1 MSRNKKTDEKSR
13 GRHAMPEENNKK
25 NNDKQ
30 IKQKQQNMRIKKQ
43 EPVKAKKKVKT
54 VRKVKRV
61 VVTILL
67 LAIILAGTLFGYKI
81 YQNGGGLTGA
91 LATILGEDTE
101 KLQNLEPIQV
111 LIMGESGVDDYKLAD
126 TIMVASYNPKTQ
138 AASLMS
144 IPRDT
149 YVGRKNRNTA
159 TQNYL
164 ASYKINTV
172 FRSGTNIPEAIDRI
186 NALTGLNLENY
197 VIIDTKALIKLVD
210 AIGGVTFNV
219 PIDMH
224 YTEDTDQN
232 LYIDLKAGEQ
242 LIDGAKAE
250 QLLRFR
256 HNNDGSTYPSS
267 YGQQD
272 LGRMRTQ
279 REFIIATL
287 KQTLKPQN
295 IFKLKQVIDIM
306 SGNVKTNLDFNEIK
320 AYVPYAINFNVD
332 NLKSAVLPGTSV
344 GPTQSGNLYAPYWF
358 ILTNKTEAQKVI
370 ESLYSENYGNETD
383 ENSNTDANDVGQ
395 VSNIPTDET
404 NKIKIELLNASGSKS
419 KLTKVQKLLKEKGYN
434 VKTGEA
440 NITSKTT
447 IINNTDVDNK
457 YTEQVKEILGIGL
470 ISSNSTSSNNTDITI
485 IIGKDYK

>member
-1 MSRNKKTDEKSR
+1 
-13 GRHAMPEENNKK
+13 
-25 NNDKQ
+25 
-30 IKQKQQNMRIKKQ
+30 
-43 EPVKAKKKVKT
+43 
-54 VRKVKRV
+54 
-61 VVTILL
+61 
-67 LAIILAGTLFGYKI
+67 
-81 YQNGGGLTGA
+81 
-91 LATILGEDTE
+91 
-101 KLQNLEPIQV
+101 
-111 LIMGESGVDDYKLAD
+111 
-126 TIMVASYNPKTQ
+126 MVATYNPKEQT
-138 AASLMS
+138 ASLLS

-149 YVGRKNRNTA
+149 YTGKDHS
-159 TQNYL
+159 Q
-164 ASYKINTV
+164 
-172 FRSGTNIPEAIDRI
+172 GTPNEKI
-186 NALTGLNLENY
+186 NALYTRGIDKILAKVNELTGLDLKYYMVVDNE
-197 VIIDTKALIKLVD
+197 ALIKLVD
-210 AIGGVTFNV
+210 VIGGVEFEV
-219 PIDMH
+219 PIRMYYHDN
-224 YTEDTDQN
+224 TQGLSIELDKGLQT
-232 LYIDLKAGEQ
+232 L
-242 LIDGAKAE
+242 DGDHAE

-256 HNNDGSTYPSS
+256 KNDDGTGYPAEYGS
-267 YGQQD
+267 D
-272 LGRMRTQ
+272 DIGRMKTQ
-279 REFIIATL
+279 RNFIMQTA
-287 KQTLKPQN
+287 KQTLQAKN
-295 IFKLKQVIDIM
+295 IFKIKDIIDIIYEY
-306 SGNVKTNLDFNEIK
+306 VDTNISISDIK

-440 NITSKTT
+440 NTTSKTT

>member
-1 MSRNKKTDEKSR
+1 M
-13 GRHAMPEENNKK
+13 
-25 NNDKQ
+25 
-30 IKQKQQNMRIKKQ
+30 
-43 EPVKAKKKVKT
+43 KKKKKESKII
-54 VRKVKRV
+54 RKILFLII
-61 VVTILL
+61 ILL
-67 LAIILAGTLFGYKI
+67 IICTGVFAYKTHT
-81 YQNGGGLTGA
+81 NGGGMQGL
-91 LATILGEDTE
+91 LATLVGNDKETLE
-101 KLQNLEPIQV
+101 ELEPIQF
-111 LIMGESGVDDYKLAD
+111 LLLGVSTDLGGKVTD
-126 TIMVASYNPKTQ
+126 TIMVATYNPKEQT
-138 AASLMS
+138 ASLLS

-149 YVGRKNRNTA
+149 YTGKDHS
-159 TQNYL
+159 Q
-164 ASYKINTV
+164 
-172 FRSGTNIPEAIDRI
+172 GTPNEKI
-186 NALTGLNLENY
+186 NALYTRGIDKILAKVNELTGLDLKYYMVVDNE
-197 VIIDTKALIKLVD
+197 ALIKLVD
-210 AIGGVTFNV
+210 VIGGVEFEV
-219 PIDMH
+219 PIRMYYHDN
-224 YTEDTDQN
+224 TQGLSIELDKGLQT
-232 LYIDLKAGEQ
+232 L
-242 LIDGAKAE
+242 DGDHAE

-256 HNNDGSTYPSS
+256 KNDDGTGYPAEYGS
-267 YGQQD
+267 D
-272 LGRMRTQ
+272 DIGRMKTQ
-279 REFIIATL
+279 RNFIMQTA
-287 KQTLKPQN
+287 KQTLQAKN
-295 IFKLKQVIDIM
+295 IFKIKDIIDIIYEY
-306 SGNVKTNLDFNEIK
+306 VDTNISISDIK

>member
-1 MSRNKKTDEKSR
+1 M
-13 GRHAMPEENNKK
+13 
-25 NNDKQ
+25 
-30 IKQKQQNMRIKKQ
+30 
-43 EPVKAKKKVKT
+43 KKKKKESKII
-54 VRKVKRV
+54 RKILFLII
-61 VVTILL
+61 ILL
-67 LAIILAGTLFGYKI
+67 IICTGVFAYKTHT
-81 YQNGGGLTGA
+81 NGGGMQGL
-91 LATILGEDTE
+91 LATLVGNDKETLE
-101 KLQNLEPIQV
+101 ELEPIQF
-111 LIMGESGVDDYKLAD
+111 LLLGVSTDLGGKVTD
-126 TIMVASYNPKTQ
+126 TIMVATYNPKEQT
-138 AASLMS
+138 ASLLS

-149 YVGRKNRNTA
+149 YTGKDHS
-159 TQNYL
+159 Q
-164 ASYKINTV
+164 
-172 FRSGTNIPEAIDRI
+172 GTPNEKI
-186 NALTGLNLENY
+186 NALYTRGIDKILAKVNELTGLDLKYYMVVDNE
-197 VIIDTKALIKLVD
+197 ALIKLVD
-210 AIGGVTFNV
+210 VIGGVEFEV
-219 PIDMH
+219 PIRMYYHDN
-224 YTEDTDQN
+224 TQGLSIELDKGLQT
-232 LYIDLKAGEQ
+232 L
-242 LIDGAKAE
+242 DGDHAE

-256 HNNDGSTYPSS
+256 KNDDGTGYPAEYGS
-267 YGQQD
+267 D
-272 LGRMRTQ
+272 DIGRMKTQ
-279 REFIIATL
+279 RNFIMQTA
-287 KQTLKPQN
+287 KQTLQAKN
-295 IFKLKQVIDIM
+295 IFKIKDIIDIIYEY
-306 SGNVKTNLDFNEIK
+306 VDTNISISDIK

-370 ESLYSENYGNETD
+370 ESLYSENYRNETD

-434 VKTGEA
+434 VKTGED

>member
-1 MSRNKKTDEKSR
+1 M
-13 GRHAMPEENNKK
+13 
-25 NNDKQ
+25 
-30 IKQKQQNMRIKKQ
+30 
-43 EPVKAKKKVKT
+43 KKKKKESKII
-54 VRKVKRV
+54 RKILFLII
-61 VVTILL
+61 ILL
-67 LAIILAGTLFGYKI
+67 IICTGVFAYKTHT
-81 YQNGGGLTGA
+81 NGGGMQGL
-91 LATILGEDTE
+91 LATLVGNDKETLE
-101 KLQNLEPIQV
+101 ELEPIQF
-111 LIMGESGVDDYKLAD
+111 LLLGVSTDLGGKVTD
-126 TIMVASYNPKTQ
+126 TIMVATYNPKEQT
-138 AASLMS
+138 ASLLS

-149 YVGRKNRNTA
+149 YTGKDHS
-159 TQNYL
+159 Q
-164 ASYKINTV
+164 
-172 FRSGTNIPEAIDRI
+172 GTPNEKI
-186 NALTGLNLENY
+186 NALYTRGIDKILAKVNELTGLDLKYYMVVDNE
-197 VIIDTKALIKLVD
+197 ALIKLVD
-210 AIGGVTFNV
+210 VIGGVEFEV
-219 PIDMH
+219 PIRMYYHDN
-224 YTEDTDQN
+224 TQGLSIELDKGLQT
-232 LYIDLKAGEQ
+232 L
-242 LIDGAKAE
+242 DGDHAE

-256 HNNDGSTYPSS
+256 KNDDGTGYPAEYGS
-267 YGQQD
+267 D
-272 LGRMRTQ
+272 DIGRMKTQ
-279 REFIIATL
+279 RNFIMQTA
-287 KQTLKPQN
+287 KQTLQAKN
-295 IFKLKQVIDIM
+295 IFKIKDIIDIIYEY
-306 SGNVKTNLDFNEIK
+306 VDTNISISDIK

-419 KLTKVQKLLKEKGYN
+419 KLTKVRKLLKEKGYN

>member
-1 MSRNKKTDEKSR
+1 M
-13 GRHAMPEENNKK
+13 
-25 NNDKQ
+25 
-30 IKQKQQNMRIKKQ
+30 
-43 EPVKAKKKVKT
+43 KKKKKESKII
-54 VRKVKRV
+54 RKILFLII
-61 VVTILL
+61 ILL
-67 LAIILAGTLFGYKI
+67 IICTGVFAYKTHT
-81 YQNGGGLTGA
+81 NGGGMQGL
-91 LATILGEDTE
+91 LATLVGNDKETLE
-101 KLQNLEPIQV
+101 ELEPIQF
-111 LIMGESGVDDYKLAD
+111 LLLGVSTDLGGKVTD
-126 TIMVASYNPKTQ
+126 TIMVATYNPKEQT
-138 AASLMS
+138 ASLLS

-149 YVGRKNRNTA
+149 YTGKDHS
-159 TQNYL
+159 Q
-164 ASYKINTV
+164 
-172 FRSGTNIPEAIDRI
+172 GTPNEKI
-186 NALTGLNLENY
+186 NALYTRGIDKILAKVNELTGLDLKYYMVVDNE
-197 VIIDTKALIKLVD
+197 ALIKLVD
-210 AIGGVTFNV
+210 VIGGVEFEV
-219 PIDMH
+219 PIRMYYHDN
-224 YTEDTDQN
+224 TQGLSIELDKGLQT
-232 LYIDLKAGEQ
+232 L
-242 LIDGAKAE
+242 DGDHAE

-256 HNNDGSTYPSS
+256 KNDDGTGYPAEYGS
-267 YGQQD
+267 D
-272 LGRMRTQ
+272 DIGRMKTQ
-279 REFIIATL
+279 RNFIMQTA
-287 KQTLKPQN
+287 KQTLQAKN
-295 IFKLKQVIDIM
+295 IFKIKDIIDIIYEY
-306 SGNVKTNLDFNEIK
+306 VDTNISISDIK

-470 ISSNSTSSNNTDITI
+470 ISSNSISSNNTDITI

>member
-1 MSRNKKTDEKSR
+1 MKKKKKESKIIRKILFLIIILLIICTGVFAYKTHTNG
-13 GRHAMPEENNKK
+13 GRMQGLLATLVG
-25 NNDKQ
+25 NDK
-30 IKQKQQNMRIKKQ
+30 
-43 EPVKAKKKVKT
+43 E
-54 VRKVKRV
+54 
-61 VVTILL
+61 
-67 LAIILAGTLFGYKI
+67 TL
-81 YQNGGGLTGA
+81 
-91 LATILGEDTE
+91 EE
-101 KLQNLEPIQV
+101 LEPIQF
-111 LIMGESGVDDYKLAD
+111 LLLGVSTDLGGKVTD
-126 TIMVASYNPKTQ
+126 TIMVATYNPKEQT
-138 AASLMS
+138 ASLLS

-149 YVGRKNRNTA
+149 YTGKDHS
-159 TQNYL
+159 Q
-164 ASYKINTV
+164 
-172 FRSGTNIPEAIDRI
+172 GTPNEKI
-186 NALTGLNLENY
+186 NALYTRGIDKILAKVNELTGLDLKYYMVVDNE
-197 VIIDTKALIKLVD
+197 ALIKLVD
-210 AIGGVTFNV
+210 VIGGVEFEV
-219 PIDMH
+219 PIRMYYHDN
-224 YTEDTDQN
+224 TQGLSIELDKGLQT
-232 LYIDLKAGEQ
+232 L
-242 LIDGAKAE
+242 DGDHAE

-256 HNNDGSTYPSS
+256 KNDDGTGYPAEYGS
-267 YGQQD
+267 D
-272 LGRMRTQ
+272 DIGRMKTQ
-279 REFIIATL
+279 RNFIMQTA
-287 KQTLKPQN
+287 KQTLQAKN
-295 IFKLKQVIDIM
+295 IFKIKDIIDIIYEY
-306 SGNVKTNLDFNEIK
+306 VDTNISISDIK

>member
-1 MSRNKKTDEKSR
+1 M
-13 GRHAMPEENNKK
+13 
-25 NNDKQ
+25 
-30 IKQKQQNMRIKKQ
+30 
-43 EPVKAKKKVKT
+43 KKKKKESKII
-54 VRKVKRV
+54 RKILFLII
-61 VVTILL
+61 ILL
-67 LAIILAGTLFGYKI
+67 IICTGAFAYKTHT
-81 YQNGGGLTGA
+81 NGGGMQGL
-91 LATILGEDTE
+91 LATLVGNDKETLE
-101 KLQNLEPIQV
+101 ELEPIQF
-111 LIMGESGVDDYKLAD
+111 LLLGVSTDLGGKVTD
-126 TIMVASYNPKTQ
+126 TIMVATYNPKEQT
-138 AASLMS
+138 ASLLS

-149 YVGRKNRNTA
+149 YTGKDHS
-159 TQNYL
+159 Q
-164 ASYKINTV
+164 
-172 FRSGTNIPEAIDRI
+172 GTPNEKI
-186 NALTGLNLENY
+186 NALYTRGIDKILAKVNELTGLDLKYYMVVDNE
-197 VIIDTKALIKLVD
+197 ALIKLVD
-210 AIGGVTFNV
+210 VIGGVEFEV
-219 PIDMH
+219 PIRMYYHDN
-224 YTEDTDQN
+224 TQGLSIELDKGLQT
-232 LYIDLKAGEQ
+232 L
-242 LIDGAKAE
+242 DGDHAE

-256 HNNDGSTYPSS
+256 KNDDGTGYPAEYGS
-267 YGQQD
+267 D
-272 LGRMRTQ
+272 DIGRMKTQ
-279 REFIIATL
+279 RNFIMQTA
-287 KQTLKPQN
+287 KQTLQAKN
-295 IFKLKQVIDIM
+295 IFKIKDIIDIIYEY
-306 SGNVKTNLDFNEIK
+306 VDTNISISDIK

-370 ESLYSENYGNETD
+370 ESLYSENDGNETD

-404 NKIKIELLNASGSKS
+404 NKIKIELLNASGSKN

>member
-1 MSRNKKTDEKSR
+1 M
-13 GRHAMPEENNKK
+13 
-25 NNDKQ
+25 
-30 IKQKQQNMRIKKQ
+30 
-43 EPVKAKKKVKT
+43 KKKKKKSKVVK
-54 VRKVKRV
+54 KILFLII
-61 VVTILL
+61 ILL
-67 LAIILAGTLFGYKI
+67 IICVGIFGYKTHV
-81 YQNGGGLTGA
+81 NGGGVQGL
-91 LATILGEDTE
+91 LATLVGNDRETLE
-101 KLQNLEPIQV
+101 ELEPIQF
-111 LIMGESGVDDYKLAD
+111 LLLGVSTDLGGKITD
-126 TIMVASYNPKTQ
+126 TIMVATYNPKDQT
-138 AASLMS
+138 ASLLS

-149 YVGRKNRNTA
+149 YTGKDHSQGTPNE
-159 TQNYL
+159 
-164 ASYKINTV
+164 KINALYTK
-172 FRSGTNIPEAIDRI
+172 GIDRI
-186 NALTGLNLENY
+186 LAKVNELTGLDLKYYMVVDNE
-197 VIIDTKALIKLVD
+197 ALIKLVD
-210 AIGGVTFNV
+210 VIGGVEFDV
-219 PIDMH
+219 PINMNYHD
-224 YTEDTDQN
+224 DTQG
-232 LYIDLKAGEQ
+232 LSIELSKGLQ
-242 LIDGAKAE
+242 VLDGNHAE

-256 HNNDGSTYPSS
+256 KNDDGTGYPAEYGS
-267 YGQQD
+267 D
-272 LGRMRTQ
+272 DIGRMKTQ
-279 REFIIATL
+279 RNFIMATA
-287 KQTLKPQN
+287 KQTLQAKN
-295 IFKLKQVIDIM
+295 IFKIKDIIDIIYEY
-306 SGNVKTNLDFNEIK
+306 VETNISISNIK
-320 AYVPYAINFNVD
+320 SYVPYAINFNVE
-332 NLKSAVLPGTSV
+332 NLKSVVLPGTSV

>member
-1 MSRNKKTDEKSR
+1 M
-13 GRHAMPEENNKK
+13 
-25 NNDKQ
+25 
-30 IKQKQQNMRIKKQ
+30 
-43 EPVKAKKKVKT
+43 KKKKKESKII
-54 VRKVKRV
+54 RKILFLII
-61 VVTILL
+61 ILL
-67 LAIILAGTLFGYKI
+67 IICTGVFAYKTHT
-81 YQNGGGLTGA
+81 NGGGMQGL
-91 LATILGEDTE
+91 LATLVGNDKETLE
-101 KLQNLEPIQV
+101 ELEPIQF
-111 LIMGESGVDDYKLAD
+111 LLLGVSTDLGGKVTD
-126 TIMVASYNPKTQ
+126 TIMVATYNPKEQT
-138 AASLMS
+138 ASLLS

-149 YVGRKNRNTA
+149 YTGKDHS
-159 TQNYL
+159 Q
-164 ASYKINTV
+164 
-172 FRSGTNIPEAIDRI
+172 GTPNEKI
-186 NALTGLNLENY
+186 NALYTRGIDKILAKVNELTGLDLKYYMVVDNE
-197 VIIDTKALIKLVD
+197 ALIKLVD
-210 AIGGVTFNV
+210 VIGGVEFEV
-219 PIDMH
+219 PIRMYYHDN
-224 YTEDTDQN
+224 TQGLSIELDKGLQT
-232 LYIDLKAGEQ
+232 L
-242 LIDGAKAE
+242 DGDHAE

-256 HNNDGSTYPSS
+256 KNDDGTGYPAEYGS
-267 YGQQD
+267 D
-272 LGRMRTQ
+272 DIGRMKTQ
-279 REFIIATL
+279 RNFIMQTA
-287 KQTLKPQN
+287 KQTLQAKN
-295 IFKLKQVIDIM
+295 IFKIKDIIDIIYEY
-306 SGNVKTNLDFNEIK
+306 VDTNISISDIK

-370 ESLYSENYGNETD
+370 ESLYSENYRNETD
-383 ENSNTDANDVGQ
+383 ENSNTDANDVVQ